1 MLRSEGAQGA
11 DAMIKTGYGLMS
23 PSALLETPNAPPV
36 DPAT

>member
-1 MLRSEGAQGA
+1 MLRSEGAQVA

-23 PSALLETPNAPPV
+23 PSALLEAPHAPPG